1 MSMSQSNTKK
11 ATMTLEPGVVSLAQ
25 LRDIYINHCS
35 FDLYEQ
41 AWEDIDTS
49 AIAVQKIVDKGDAAY
64 GINTGFGL
72 LAQTRVEDDQLALL
86 QRNLVL
92 SHCTGVGKLIDSAA
106 VRLIIALKVISLS
119 QGCLLYTSPSPR
131 D

>member
-1 MSMSQSNTKK
+1 MSQSNTKK
-11 ATMTLEPGVVSLAQ
+11 ETITLEPGVVSLAQ

-64 GINTGFGL
+64 GASKVEAKINGL
-72 LAQTRVEDDQLALL
+72 SVTALASICRVRPLL
-86 QRNLVL
+86 L
-92 SHCTGVGKLIDSAA
+92 S
-106 VRLIIALKVISLS
+106 ISK
-119 QGCLLYTSPSPR
+119 QAPITCG
-131 D
+131 

>member
-1 MSMSQSNTKK
+1 MSQSNTKK
-11 ATMTLEPGVVSLAQ
+11 ARMTLEPGVMSLAQ
-25 LRDIYINHCS
+25 LRDVYINHCS
-35 FDLYEQ
+35 FDLNEQ

-86 QRNLVL
+86 QR
-92 SHCTGVGKLIDSAA
+92 I
-106 VRLIIALKVISLS
+106 
-119 QGCLLYTSPSPR
+119 
-131 D
+131 